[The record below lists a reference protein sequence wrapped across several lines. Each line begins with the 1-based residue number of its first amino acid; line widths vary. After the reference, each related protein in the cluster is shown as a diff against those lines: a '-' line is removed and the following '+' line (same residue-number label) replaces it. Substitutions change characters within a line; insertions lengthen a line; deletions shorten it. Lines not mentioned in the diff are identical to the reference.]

1 MKFIRHKGTAST
13 IQKMQYIHILENKN
27 TRNKKIQKNEKYS
40 FKKQQYC
47 RLLIKKNVII
57 VTIIIFVYLEV
68 VKRNSYKIQV

>member
-13 IQKMQYIHILENKN
+13 IQKMQYIHILKNKN
-27 TRNKKIQKNEKYS
+27 TRNKKIQKNEKDS
-40 FKKQQYC
+40 LKKQQYC
-47 RLLIKKNVII
+47 RLLIKNVII

>member
-27 TRNKKIQKNEKYS
+27 TRNKKIQKTEKDS
-40 FKKQQYC
+40 LKKQQYC
-47 RLLIKKNVII
+47 RLLIKNVII